1 MDKLIVRK
9 DTYVDSVF
17 LMALSA
23 QLAKTAGLRAG
34 HVVLATPANRELL
47 QREGF
52 DPAPLEAL
60 TPTDLIFALRAADAT
75 TLADA
80 EARALA
86 LLTARQAPTRGEA
99 AERPVGLAAALA
111 QLPAASLALISVPG
125 QYAAYEATKALDAGL
140 HVMIFSDNVSV
151 EDELA
156 LKRRAVE
163 RGLLVMGP
171 DCGTALISGKPLGFA
186 NRLRSGP
193 IGLVG
198 ASGTGLQEI
207 SCQIHRLGG
216 GVTHMLGT
224 GGRDLS
230 AVVGGLTTLAA
241 IDALAADPAT
251 KVLVV
256 VSKPP
261 APEVAARVLD
271 RLARLAE
278 PSVVI
283 FLGDKQ
289 RRTASDKIH
298 FARNLAEAAQIACRL
313 AGGAAATVEEEHD
326 LRDHAALVGCMRPA
340 QRHLH
345 GLFCGGTLA
354 GEALLLLRERLGQIS
369 SNLDHGTSA
378 PALTGH
384 TVTDLG
390 DDEFTRGRPHPMI
403 DPTLRQAPIVER
415 GGDGATAVLLL
426 DVVLGAG
433 SHADPAGVTVSAIL
447 EARARNA
454 GLVTIASVTGTD
466 LDRQGLARQQAL
478 LREAGVIVQPSNV
491 AAASVAARLIEI
503 KEGRP

>member
-1 MDKLIVRK
+1 MDKLIIRK

-23 QLAKTAGLRAG
+23 QLAKTSGLQAGY
-34 HVVLATPANRELL
+34 VVLATPANRQLL

-60 TPTDLIFALRAADAT
+60 TPTDLIFALRAADAS

-80 EARALA
+80 ESRASA
-86 LLTARQAPTRGEA
+86 LLTARQGPASGE

-111 QLPAASLALISVPG
+111 QLPAANLALISVPG
-125 QYAAYEATKALDAGL
+125 QYAAYEAAKALDAGL
-140 HVMIFSDNVSV
+140 HVMLFSDNVTV

-156 LKRRAVE
+156 LKRRAVA

-186 NRLRSGP
+186 NRLRAGS

-230 AVVGGLTTLAA
+230 ATVGGLTTLAA

-271 RLARLAE
+271 RLARLDE

-289 RRTASDKIH
+289 RRSAGDKIH
-298 FARNLAEAAQIACRL
+298 FARNLAEAAQLACRL
-313 AGGAAATVEEEHD
+313 SGVTTTRLEEEPD
-326 LRDHAALVGCMRPA
+326 LRDHAALIGCMRPA
-340 QRHLH
+340 QRNLH

-354 GEALLLLRERLGQIS
+354 GEALLLLRERLGQVS
-369 SNLDHGTSA
+369 SNLDHGASSA
-378 PALTGH
+378 GGMTGH
-384 TVTDLG
+384 TVIDLG
-390 DDEFTRGRPHPMI
+390 DDEYTQGRPHPMI
-403 DPTLRQAPIVER
+403 DPTLRHAPIVER

-433 SHADPAGVTVSAIL
+433 SHADPAGVTARAVL
-447 EARARNA
+447 EARARNS
-454 GLVTIASVTGTD
+454 GLAAIASVTGTD

-478 LREAGVIVQPSNV
+478 LREAGVIVQASNV
-491 AAASVAARLIEI
+491 AAASLAARLIEI